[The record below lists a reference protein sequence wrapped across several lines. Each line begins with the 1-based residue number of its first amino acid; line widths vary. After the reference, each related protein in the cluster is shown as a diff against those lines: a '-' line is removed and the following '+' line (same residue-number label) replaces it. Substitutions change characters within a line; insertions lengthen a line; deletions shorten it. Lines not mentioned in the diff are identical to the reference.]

1 MMTPDDDDE
10 IARFVAAWG
19 RPVRL
24 GWLVFAVGVL
34 TGALALAAATALWRL
49 L

>member
-1 MMTPDDDDE
+1 MMTPDDDE

-19 RPVRL
+19 RPVPW
-24 GWLVFAVGVL
+24 GWLVFAAGVL
-34 TGALALAAATALWRL
+34 TGALAFAAATALWRL